1 MKFFI
6 YIIQTHILIRVL
18 LTTHID
24 PSGWGKQT
32 CSKRRVRCIRSLHI
46 RLRVKRKV
54 LRPGLLEC
62 WVECLFSQI
71 YKLNIFPSSLIFS
84 FALQKLSCFRVFWK
98 KNISDHKLSYKLC
111 YFWLKHMFDV
121 SFSSFHKISPFL
133 NIFRL
138 HFFKCSPLLTV

>member
-1 MKFFI
+1 MIETTSSCTYWSLWVGKTDAFKTTYSTYKIFA
-6 YIIQTHILIRVL
+6 IR
-18 LTTHID
+18 
-24 PSGWGKQT
+24 P
-32 CSKRRVRCIRSLHI
+32 
-46 RLRVKRKV
+46 RVKRKA
-54 LRPGLLEC
+54 LKLSLIDG
-62 WVECLFSQI
+62 WFECLFSQI

-98 KNISDHKLSYKLC
+98 KNISHHKLNYKPC
-111 YFWLKHMFDV
+111 YFWLKHMFDA